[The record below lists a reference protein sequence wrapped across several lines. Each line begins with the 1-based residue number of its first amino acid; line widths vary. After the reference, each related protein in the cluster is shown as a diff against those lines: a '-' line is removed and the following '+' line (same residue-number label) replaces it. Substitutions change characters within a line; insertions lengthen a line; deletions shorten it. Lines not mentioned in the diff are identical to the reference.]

1 MDISTMPHDSGFRS
15 ARGRDRLAAVLREAG
30 DLITVEDAAR
40 ALQTDRRRAA
50 KLLAR
55 WTEQGWLKRLRRG
68 LYAPIPMEALTADRA
83 LEDPWLVV
91 PELFEPGYVGGW
103 SAAEHWGLTE
113 QIFRDVCVFTTRP
126 VRSKHDEIG
135 GVGFVFFRIRPEAV
149 FGTRRVWRGQ
159 VRVQVS
165 DQHRTLVDLLARPS
179 AGGGIRHVAS
189 CLESYLGEDDADL
202 GKVIAYADQLGVG
215 SVFKRLGFLLERGR
229 RTDPAMLAA
238 CRDRL
243 TAGNAKLDPALASPR
258 LISRW
263 RLRVPGRWAASTR
276 G

>member
-1 MDISTMPHDSGFRS
+1 MLRDTGFRS

-30 DLITVEDAAR
+30 DLVTVEDTAR
-40 ALQTDRRRAA
+40 ALRTDRRRAA

-68 LYAPIPMEALTADRA
+68 LYVPIPVEALSLDRT
-83 LEDPWLVV
+83 LEDPWVLV

-113 QIFRDVCVFTTRP
+113 QIFRDVCIFTTRP
-126 VRSKHDEIG
+126 VRSKRDEIG
-135 GVGFVFFRIRPEAV
+135 GVSFVFFRIGSEVV
-149 FGTRRVWRGQ
+149 FGTRAVWRGK

-165 DQHRTLVDLLARPS
+165 DPHRTLVDLLVRPS

-202 GKVIAYADQLGVG
+202 GQVIAYADKLGVG
-215 SVFKRLGFLLERGR
+215 SVFKRLGFLLERSDR
-229 RTDPAMLAA
+229 ADPVILQE

-263 RLRVPGRWAASTR
+263 RLRVPARLLHR
-276 G
+276 GPAR